1 MGGLVNQW
9 VDGLTDDGRV
19 DEWVNELMD
28 GARIDGWFCGLT
40 GVSLNG

>member
-9 VDGLTDDGRV
+9 VDGLTDDNRV

-40 GVSLNG
+40 GVLLNG

>member
-9 VDGLTDDGRV
+9 VGGLTDDVCV

-40 GVSLNG
+40 GVLLNG